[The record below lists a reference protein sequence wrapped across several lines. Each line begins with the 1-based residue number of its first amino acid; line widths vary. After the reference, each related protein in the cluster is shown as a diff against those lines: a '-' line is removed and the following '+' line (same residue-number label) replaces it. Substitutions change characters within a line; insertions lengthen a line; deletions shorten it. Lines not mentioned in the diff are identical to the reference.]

1 MFAIEMYEKILL
13 LNTSY
18 LQMFK
23 EVIIMERFLNIV
35 EVIFT
40 TIACLSLMS
49 VIIFTITDYG
59 LFDEKQH
66 QKKQTEEYEQF
77 KKDTEVIKGKVVKSE
92 VQKHFVF
99 SDKYNLIVKS
109 NNNETKMLKVT
120 EQQYRN
126 HQNGSEVNFRIDTT
140 NQNEVIIDL
149 KEDKDVNNDKAY
161 MKFNKSELKF

>member
-1 MFAIEMYEKILL
+1 
-13 LNTSY
+13 
-18 LQMFK
+18 
-23 EVIIMERFLNIV
+23 MERFLKIV
-35 EVIFT
+35 EVICTMF
-40 TIACLSLMS
+40 AVLCLMS

-66 QKKQTEEYEQF
+66 QQKQTEEYEKF
-77 KKDTEVIKGKVVKSE
+77 KEDTELIKGKVVKSE
-92 VQKHFVF
+92 IQKHFIF
-99 SDKYNLIVKS
+99 SDKYNLIVKA

-126 HQNGSEVNFRIDTT
+126 YQNGSEVNFRIDTT

-149 KEDKDVNNDKAY
+149 KEDKDVNNVKAY

>member
-1 MFAIEMYEKILL
+1 
-13 LNTSY
+13 
-18 LQMFK
+18 
-23 EVIIMERFLNIV
+23 MERLMNIV
-35 EVIFT
+35 ETVWMGLVFLFLTSMVIF
-40 TIACLSLMS
+40 I
-49 VIIFTITDYG
+49 ITDYG

-149 KEDKDVNNDKAY
+149 EEDKDVNSVKAY
-161 MKFNKSELKF
+161 MKFNESELKF

>member
-1 MFAIEMYEKILL
+1 MD
-13 LNTSY
+13 
-18 LQMFK
+18 
-23 EVIIMERFLNIV
+23 RFLNILQ
-35 EVIFT
+35 VICIVFLT
-40 TIACLSLMS
+40 LILTLNA
-49 VIIFTITDYG
+49 IFKITDNG

-66 QKKQTEEYEQF
+66 QKKQTEEYEKF
-77 KKDTEVIKGKVVKSE
+77 KEDTELIKGKVVKSE

-126 HQNGSEVNFRIDTT
+126 YQNGSEVNFRIDTT

-149 KEDKDVNNDKAY
+149 KEDKDVNSVKAY
-161 MKFNKSELKF
+161 MKFNESEFNFIS

>member
-1 MFAIEMYEKILL
+1 
-13 LNTSY
+13 
-18 LQMFK
+18 
-23 EVIIMERFLNIV
+23 MERFLNIV
-35 EVIFT
+35 EVICTMF
-40 TIACLSLMS
+40 AVLCLMS

-66 QKKQTEEYEQF
+66 QKKQTEEYEKF
-77 KKDTEVIKGKVVKSE
+77 NEDTEIIKGKVVKSE

-99 SDKYNLIVKS
+99 SDKYNLTVKS

-126 HQNGSEVNFRIDTT
+126 YQNGSEVNFRIDTT

-149 KEDKDVNNDKAY
+149 KEDKDVNNVKAY
-161 MKFNKSELKF
+161 MKFNDSELTF

>member
-1 MFAIEMYEKILL
+1 
-13 LNTSY
+13 
-18 LQMFK
+18 
-23 EVIIMERFLNIV
+23 MERFLKIV
-35 EVIFT
+35 EVICTMF
-40 TIACLSLMS
+40 AVLCLMS

-66 QKKQTEEYEQF
+66 QKKQTEEYEKF
-77 KKDTEVIKGKVVKSE
+77 KEDTELIKGKVVKSE
-92 VQKHFVF
+92 IQKHFIF
-99 SDKYNLIVKS
+99 SDKYNLIVKA

-126 HQNGSEVNFRIDTT
+126 YQNGSEVNFRIDTT

-149 KEDKDVNNDKAY
+149 KEDKDVNNVKAY

>member
-1 MFAIEMYEKILL
+1 
-13 LNTSY
+13 
-18 LQMFK
+18 
-23 EVIIMERFLNIV
+23 MERFLNIV
-35 EVIFT
+35 EVICTMF
-40 TIACLSLMS
+40 AVLCLMS

-66 QKKQTEEYEQF
+66 QKKQTEEYEKF
-77 KKDTEVIKGKVVKSE
+77 KEDTELIKGKVVKSE
-92 VQKHFVF
+92 IQKHFIF
-99 SDKYNLIVKS
+99 SDKYNLIVKA

-126 HQNGSEVNFRIDTT
+126 YQNGSEVNFRIDTT

-149 KEDKDVNNDKAY
+149 KEDKDVNNVKAY

>member
-13 LNTSY
+13 LNTSF

-23 EVIIMERFLNIV
+23 
-35 EVIFT
+35 
-40 TIACLSLMS
+40 
-49 VIIFTITDYG
+49 
-59 LFDEKQH
+59 
-66 QKKQTEEYEQF
+66 
-77 KKDTEVIKGKVVKSE
+77 EVIKGKVVKSE

-126 HQNGSEVNFRIDTT
+126 HQNGSEVNFRIYTT
-140 NQNEVIIDL
+140 NQI
-149 KEDKDVNNDKAY
+149 K
-161 MKFNKSELKF
+161 